1 MIEQVIRKAGPSTA
15 IDILVTTGSK
25 REEISG
31 FDEWRKRLIVRIKER
46 PMEGK
51 ANAAVIRFFSELFGI
66 PRRGVR
72 ITHGQATNQKTLE
85 LDKCIEDVRAA
96 LKAVLGQ
103 D

>member
-1 MIEQVIRKAGPSTA
+1 MIEQVIRKAGSSTA

-51 ANAAVIRFFSELFGI
+51 ANAAVTRFFSELFGI

-72 ITHGQATNQKTLE
+72 ITSGQKTNQKTLE
-85 LDKCIEDVRAA
+85 VDRAVEEVTAA

>member
-1 MIEQVIRKAGPSTA
+1 MIEHVIRKAGPSTA

-25 REEISG
+25 GEEVSG
-31 FDEWRKRLIVRIKER
+31 FDEWRNRLIVRIKER

-72 ITHGQATNQKTLE
+72 ITSGQKTNQKTLE
-85 LDKCIEDVRAA
+85 VDREVEEVKAA
-96 LKAVLGQ
+96 LQAVLG
-103 D
+103 

>member
-1 MIEQVIRKAGPSTA
+1 MIEKAVRKKGSSTA

-25 REEISG
+25 RDGVAG

-46 PMEGK
+46 PIEGK

-66 PRRGVR
+66 QRRGVR
-72 ITHGQATNQKTLE
+72 ITSGQKTNQKTLE
-85 LDKCIEDVRAA
+85 VDRGAEEVAIL
-96 LKAVLGQ
+96 LKAFLGQ